1 MGQGLNEGCFPVI
14 VCAVIEWDGIELFQ
28 FENLLFLTPVQ
39 GSILP
44 TQVLCQEFG
53 MEFCE

>member
-44 TQVLCQEFG
+44 TQVLCQGFG